1 MAVQQAERP
10 AEQVDARRD
19 HRRPHAVVVERQ
31 RLDQI
36 VEMAFVIRDVD
47 DPPGAG
53 RILRDPHA
61 FVDALDLAENRI
73 ERMLERAVDRI
84 PLRGAKLVE
93 IRVDP
98 LACLELG
105 LPVAAAQ
112 VSRYILARQHGL
124 RDVIEHCAA
133 LYHPFV
139 FRSPAPTPLYVAS
152 SAQTASVNA
161 VVLAEPPRS
170 RVRTRPAASTRS
182 SAARMRALCCCSP
195 M

>member
-1 MAVQQAERP
+1 MIRP
-10 AEQVDARRD
+10 ARVASC
-19 HRRPHAVVVERQ
+19 A
-31 RLDQI
+31 
-36 VEMAFVIRDVD
+36 IRD
-47 DPPGAG
+47 
-53 RILRDPHA
+53 A

-73 ERMLERAVDRI
+73 ERVLERAVDRI

-105 LPVAAAQ
+105 LAVAAAQ
-112 VSRYILARQHGL
+112 VPRYILARQHGL
-124 RDVIEHCAA
+124 RDVVEHCAA

-139 FRSPAPTPLYVAS
+139 FRSPEADARLCGAS
-152 SAQTASVNA
+152 SAQTASVNSVVVA
-161 VVLAEPPRS
+161 VPPRS